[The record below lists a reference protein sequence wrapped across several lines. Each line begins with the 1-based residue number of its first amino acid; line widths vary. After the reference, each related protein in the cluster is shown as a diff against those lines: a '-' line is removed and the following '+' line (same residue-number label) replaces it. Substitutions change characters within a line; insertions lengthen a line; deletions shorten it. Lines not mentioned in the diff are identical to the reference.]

1 MRRSNALF
9 TVPLLALAL
18 AGCAPQQQSSNSKD
32 FKGEEKKVADVVG
45 DLRTAGQRRD
55 AQKICSD
62 VLSSKL
68 VDQLKSGGSTC
79 VDEMDKA
86 VNDADDYDLTVQD
99 VTVDGN
105 TATAKVKN
113 GDDGPTATIE
123 FAKESDGWRATSL
136 G

>member
-1 MRRSNALF
+1 MRRVDSLL
-9 TVPLLALAL
+9 TIPLLALLL
-18 AGCAPQQQSSNSKD
+18 AGCAPQQQSSGSKD
-32 FKGEEKKVADVVG
+32 FKGEEKKVADVIG
-45 DLRTAGQRRD
+45 DLRSAGQRRD
-55 AQKICSD
+55 AQKICSE
-62 VLSSKL
+62 VLSAKL

-99 VTVDGN
+99 VTVDGD

-113 GDDGPTATIE
+113 GDDGPTATLE
-123 FAKESDGWRATSL
+123 FAKERAGWRATSL

>member
-1 MRRSNALF
+1 MRRSNALL

-18 AGCAPQQQSSNSKD
+18 AGCATTQQSSNSKS
-32 FKGEEKKVADVVG
+32 FKGEEKKVADVIG

-62 VLSSKL
+62 VLSTKL
-68 VDQLKSGGSTC
+68 VDQLKSGGTTC

-86 VNDADDYDLTVQD
+86 INDADQYDLTVKD
-99 VTVDGN
+99 VTVTGD
-105 TATAKVKN
+105 TATAKVQN
-113 GDDGPTATIE
+113 GDDGPTATLE
-123 FAKESDGWRATSL
+123 FAKERAGWRATSL